1 MRNTSI
7 MVLVAAIVLGLFA
20 VLGVRTMLG
29 AQSTAAGGQ
38 VQMTTVV
45 VARKPLE
52 FGTELSADALQVKDW
67 PANAVPEGAFTTI
80 DEVVGGDRRVAL
92 RSIAVGDLVLKDR
105 VSGFGGR
112 AALSQVIEE
121 GYRAV
126 AVRISDVS
134 GAGGFILP
142 GDRVDVV
149 LTVSPTNDKLDMV
162 ADILLENVRVLA
174 IDQVADESTGGAIV
188 AKAATLEVTGEDA
201 QKIALASAVGT
212 LSLSLRNTM
221 QASEDATANDK
232 EEPKTIRF
240 KDLGPAQPAT
250 NPAAPRPVRRA
261 APVDPNAT
269 MNVVRGVEQSRT
281 SVPRESGRAGGP
293 TALTNATAGST
304 AAVAGQLKI
313 SAPSGE

>member
-7 MVLVAAIVLGLFA
+7 LVLVAAVVLGLFA
-20 VLGVRTMLG
+20 VLGVRAMLG
-29 AQSTAAGGQ
+29 ARTAGPAAQ
-38 VQMTTVV
+38 LQMTTVV

-52 FGTELSADALQVKDW
+52 FGTELSADALQTKEW
-67 PANAVPEGAFTTI
+67 PANAVPEGAFATI
-80 DEVVGGDRRVAL
+80 EEVVGGDRRVAL

-121 GYRAV
+121 GFRAV

-188 AKAATLEVTGEDA
+188 AKAATLEVTAEHA

-221 QASEDATANDK
+221 QASEDADAKDN

-240 KDLGPAQPAT
+240 KDLGPAQPEIKS
-250 NPAAPRPVRRA
+250 AAPRPVRRA

-269 MNVVRGVEQSRT
+269 MNVVRGVEQSRA
-281 SVPRESGRAGGP
+281 SVPREGTRASAP
-293 TALTNATAGST
+293 ESLTRATAGST
-304 AAVAGQLKI
+304 AAVSGQLKI